1 MAKSK
6 TKQVSTGPKT
16 IQNRKARFEYMILD
30 EFEAGL
36 VLVGSEVKSL
46 FNGRGNLTDA
56 YCRVVNGEIF
66 LLQLDVE
73 PYTHTTTFQHE
84 RRRDR
89 KMLMHRR
96 EIDVI
101 ERKSLEKGFSIVPLE
116 VYFSKGKV
124 KVKIALAR
132 GKALYDKRD
141 SLMKKDTKR
150 EIERAISEKF

>member
-6 TKQVSTGPKT
+6 TKQEATGPKT

-30 EFEAGL
+30 EYEAGL

-46 FNGRGNLTDA
+46 FNGKGNLTDA
-56 YCRVVNGEIF
+56 YCRVVNNEIF
-66 LLQLDVE
+66 ILNLDIE
-73 PYTHTTTFQHE
+73 PYSHTTKFQHE

-141 SLMKKDTKR
+141 SLMKKDTQR
-150 EIERAISEKF
+150 EMQRAQSEKF

>member
-6 TKQVSTGPKT
+6 TKQELKGPKT
-16 IQNRKARFEYMILD
+16 IQNRKARFEYLIID
-30 EFEAGL
+30 EFEAGI

-46 FNGRGNLTDA
+46 YNGKGNITDA
-56 YCRVVNGEIF
+56 YCKVIKDELW
-66 LLQLDVE
+66 LLQLDIE
-73 PYTHTTTFQHE
+73 PYSHSTTFQHE

-89 KMLMHRR
+89 KLLMHRR

-116 VYFSKGKV
+116 VYFTKGKV

-132 GKALYDKRD
+132 GKALYDKRE
-141 SLMKKDTKR
+141 SLMKKDNQR
-150 EIERAISEKF
+150 EMDRMKSEKF